1 MNATNDT
8 KAPEVAK
15 LPRERSIIYQDMD
28 KKHMSKWQYK
38 PENPHSYCTKIKL
51 ALVSVSSVIRQTL
64 SADWWSTPSPDDY
77 SSKHEVS
84 FCAHLG
90 CCFGR
95 VMFSIC

>member
-1 MNATNDT
+1 
-8 KAPEVAK
+8 
-15 LPRERSIIYQDMD
+15 
-28 KKHMSKWQYK
+28 MSKGQYK
-38 PENPHSYCTKIKL
+38 PENPHNNCTKIKL

-90 CCFGR
+90 CAALVVLCFQF
-95 VMFSIC
+95 VNTTILCL